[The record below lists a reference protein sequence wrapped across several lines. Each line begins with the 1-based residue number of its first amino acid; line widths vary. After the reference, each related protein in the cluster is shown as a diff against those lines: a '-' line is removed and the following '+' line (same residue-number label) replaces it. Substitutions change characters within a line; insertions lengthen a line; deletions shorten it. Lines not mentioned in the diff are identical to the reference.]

1 MKFLFYFLILFLYP
15 IQRNN
20 LIWYATNSLYKQ
32 PKWKW
37 DFIYNQNHHAS
48 DQKIDQLIYNF
59 IFNQKI
65 CISNTDC
72 DYFLNIKLVW
82 KAIEWLYMFTFAT
95 KIKFTHAS
103 PILANFRIYIKETNF
118 SRILQIVLLSHSENS
133 PKTNCCVQLA
143 FNLCMQLKVL

>member
-82 KAIEWLYMFTFAT
+82 KAIEWLYILTFAT
-95 KIKFTHAS
+95 KIKFTHAA
-103 PILANFRIYIKETNF
+103 PF
-118 SRILQIVLLSHSENS
+118 
-133 PKTNCCVQLA
+133 
-143 FNLCMQLKVL
+143 